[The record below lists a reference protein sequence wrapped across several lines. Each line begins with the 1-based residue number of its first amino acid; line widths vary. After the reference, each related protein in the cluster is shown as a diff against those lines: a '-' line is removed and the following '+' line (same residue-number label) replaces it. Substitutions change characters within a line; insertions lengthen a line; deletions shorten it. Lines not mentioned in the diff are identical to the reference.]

1 MSFYVVDVD
10 VGKDVA
16 TKYEVS
22 AMPTFKFFQNGDVV
36 DELQGA
42 SPAELKSKMAAL
54 ADSVDDG
61 DDGDDP
67 CACCSNDEPK
77 ESVRCPGGDEG
88 HEEEENEH
96 GPGYDRGHEK
106 NDEEV
111 VIPPMPVMEE
121 VVGEEADPNVIPEA
135 ERDEPPYPEIGDVGA
150 ELSEVEMEKMMEAK
164 MAASKAASSG
174 DYAAALEKWNT
185 VIQAKPSPLTL
196 AKRADVL
203 LKLRRPNAAI
213 ADCDAA
219 LKMNPDS
226 AKSLKTRGKAYR
238 LIGEWEKANS
248 DLGQGNGIDFDEESA
263 EVQKVV
269 QAHASVIRERK
280 NKHAAA
286 MRAWTTEKETIER
299 TAARKKAQR
308 EYNAQKQQEMPE
320 MPSGM
325 GGMPGGMGGMPGGMG
340 GMPGGMGGM
349 PGGGGMPGMGGADP
363 LANLSPEMKAKLT
376 DPAVQAK
383 LSGIFGGMQTGD
395 PAAAMGEAMKHMG
408 GECLVAVGRACTCI
422 GSASSDSFLVTSA
435 ALHYFAQILRSDPL

>member
-16 TKYEVS
+16 AKYEVS

-42 SPAELKSKMAAL
+42 SPGDLKSKLAAL
-54 ADSVDDG
+54 ADSVDADNCPCCPDG
-61 DDGDDP
+61 
-67 CACCSNDEPK
+67 EP
-77 ESVRCPGGDEG
+77 EEDVL
-88 HEEEENEH
+88 EEEEH
-96 GPGYDRGHEK
+96 KDGPGCDRGHEK
-106 NDEEV
+106 SDEEV

-121 VVGEEADPNVIPEA
+121 AVGEEADPDVIPEA
-135 ERDEPPYPEIGDVGA
+135 ERDEPPYPEIGDEGA
-150 ELSEVEMEKMMEAK
+150 ELGESEMEKMMEAK
-164 MAASKAASSG
+164 MAASEAAGSG
-174 DYAAALEKWNT
+174 DYAAALEKWNA

-269 QAHASVIRERK
+269 QAHSTVIRERK

-286 MRAWTTEKETIER
+286 MRAWTAEKETIER

-320 MPSGM
+320 MPGGM

-349 PGGGGMPGMGGADP
+349 PGAGGMPGMGGADP
-363 LANLSPEMKAKLT
+363 LANLSPEMKAKLAE
-376 DPAVQAK
+376 PAVQAK
-383 LSGIFGGMQTGD
+383 LAGIFSGMQSGD
-395 PAAAMGEAMKHMG
+395 PTAAMGEAMKHMG
-408 GECLVAVGRACTCI
+408 GECIVAAGRAYAYI
-422 GSASSDSFLVTSA
+422 SGASTDSFFFTSSV
-435 ALHYFAQILRSDPL
+435 LHYFVQILRLDPL